1 MTTLSVV
8 LHFVNI
14 FICLLLQIQ
23 MLFQKKY
30 CDILGI
36 MLYVFSFCW
45 DLMGRLIKLSCVY
58 AKCQSDHLF
67 WELTPEL
74 KSNALY
80 LQLR

>member
-23 MLFQKKY
+23 ILFQKKY

-36 MLYVFSFCW
+36 MLYFFLVF
-45 DLMGRLIKLSCVY
+45 
-58 AKCQSDHLF
+58 A
-67 WELTPEL
+67 ET
-74 KSNALY
+74 
-80 LQLR
+80 

>member
-36 MLYVFSFCW
+36 MLYVFSFC
-45 DLMGRLIKLSCVY
+45 
-58 AKCQSDHLF
+58 
-67 WELTPEL
+67 
-74 KSNALY
+74 
-80 LQLR
+80 